1 MTRPGD
7 GPARVWG
14 KSTTEDGTEPA
25 DGPVATRATMDSF
38 ADDGSDDGEALRATG
53 PVSVPEEVSES
64 PVADGEAP
72 SDGGSAAVHAEAA
85 PAGEPAAEI
94 WNRVKARLRGEFG
107 EAVFS
112 SWFARLDFEDCDAA
126 ALRLSV
132 PTRFLKQWIHGNY
145 GDRLTELWRV
155 ESGGVRR
162 VDIAV
167 RTAGRGR
174 AVAAPTAAVAVRA
187 PAPEPRRT
195 DGQRRTTSATGGS
208 ARPAARAEGSRYD
221 GGRAETGRSDGGR
234 ESALAG
240 SPLDPRFTF
249 DTFLE
254 GRTNALAL
262 AAARQVAGARP
273 GEAVPF
279 NPLFVQ
285 APVGF
290 GKTHLLQAIAGEAQ
304 RNGGRRVLY
313 LTAEHFVYRFVA
325 ALQAHTA
332 LNFKD
337 ALREIDLLII
347 DDMQFLQGDRSQAEF
362 CHTLNALIDGAR
374 QVVVAGDRPPSELE
388 SLDARVRSRLAGGL
402 LVELMPP
409 DAELRRRI
417 LAQRLAAQR
426 VAFPGV
432 EVPEAVID
440 FVARA
445 VATNGRDLEGA
456 ANRLVAHNQLTGA
469 PISIE
474 MAETVLR
481 DLLKQREARRVRI
494 EDIQRV
500 VARHYSIPKTDL
512 VSARRTQAIVR
523 PRQIAM
529 YLAKVLTPRSLPEIG
544 RRFGGRDHTTVLH
557 AVRKIDELA
566 KTDTRL
572 ADDIELLKRQIEDEP
587 AR

>member
-1 MTRPGD
+1 
-7 GPARVWG
+7 
-14 KSTTEDGTEPA
+14 
-25 DGPVATRATMDSF
+25 MDSF
-38 ADDGSDDGEALRATG
+38 ADDGSDDGEALGAMG
-53 PVSVPEEVSES
+53 PVSVPEDAASEARS
-64 PVADGEAP
+64 VGGEAP
-72 SDGGSAAVHAEAA
+72 LDGASAEVPAEAA

-94 WNRVKARLRGEFG
+94 WNRVKARLRAEFG

-155 ESGGVRR
+155 ESGSVRR

-187 PAPEPRRT
+187 PAPEPRRS
-195 DGQRRTTSATGGS
+195 DGQRRTTSGTGGS
-208 ARPAARAEGSRYD
+208 ARPAARSEGSRYD
-221 GGRAETGRSDGGR
+221 GGRADTGRSDGGR

-587 AR
+587 SR